1 MKLLVAQKYE
11 KNYHPPTTSY
21 LRKII
26 RHGGVQLQYFLL
38 FFLYITMKFI
48 QFTFLEFCIFY
59 SQKIYL
65 ASEVVSLIVCMVG
78 GSTLKLYLLLLAW

>member
-1 MKLLVAQKYE
+1 MKVLVAQKSE

-21 LRKII
+21 LRKTI

-48 QFTFLEFCIFY
+48 QFTFLEFCIFFILRKFI
-59 SQKIYL
+59 SP
-65 ASEVVSLIVCMVG
+65 
-78 GSTLKLYLLLLAW
+78 LKLYLLLFAW